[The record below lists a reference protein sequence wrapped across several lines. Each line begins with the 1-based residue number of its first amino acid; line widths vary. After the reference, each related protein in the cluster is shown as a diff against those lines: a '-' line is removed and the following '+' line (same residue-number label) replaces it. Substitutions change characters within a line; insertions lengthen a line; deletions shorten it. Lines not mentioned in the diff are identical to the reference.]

1 LINIGVFIYQANLPT
16 AMGNSFVMNYG
27 FLPAEIWQLSNLP
40 GSTAVSPFVSLI
52 TTMFLHGGFA
62 HIIGNMW
69 YLWIFGD
76 NIEHHLGPFAFLVF
90 YLVTGI
96 AATLAHSIVTP
107 LGNIPLVGASGALS
121 GVLGAYMLVH
131 PKNRILT
138 LVPIGFFLTTVR
150 IPAFFFLAIWIAIQ
164 FFGIL
169 DPNAPV
175 AYGAHIGGF
184 IAGILLMLVF
194 GSSAKKTPRR

>member
-1 LINIGVFIYQANLPT
+1 
-16 AMGNSFVMNYG
+16 M
-27 FLPAEIWQLSNLP
+27 P
-40 GSTAVSPFVSLI
+40 GSTAVSPFISLI

-76 NIEHHLGPFAFLVF
+76 NIEHHLGPVSFLVF
-90 YLVTGI
+90 YLATGI

-107 LGNIPLVGASGALS
+107 LGTIPLVGASGALS

-169 DPNAPV
+169 DPNAPI

-184 IAGILLMLVF
+184 IAGILLMLIF
-194 GSSAKKTPRR
+194 GPSAKKVAR